1 MSDAIGLLAPGILL
15 AAPILYAALG
25 GLFTQRTG
33 IFNIALEGF
42 MLIAA
47 YFSVSAAVSTGSL
60 LWGTVAGIGS
70 AILTAA
76 LMAVVVVGFK
86 ADEVIVGI
94 AINVFAL
101 GLTTFLLASSQNS
114 GRQLELP
121 QGYPRL
127 HLPWLTDVP
136 VLGAV
141 FDDRDLLVWAL
152 LPATLVVAYI
162 FRRTG
167 FGLRLKAVGEAPMAA
182 RAAGVRVASVRFTA
196 ILISGALSGVAG
208 AELALGSVHLFSENM
223 TSGRGIIA
231 FAAVIFGAGRV
242 GRTAVACLLFGY
254 AQALAGLLQI
264 RTDFPPQFVLMVPYL
279 LTILAIILS
288 DVLRRGGAG
297 VLRRRRGGG
306 VTAAPGAA
314 ATADG
319 EDAVLLVGHLT
330 IDDIHL
336 AGGDVL
342 PDTPGGAAGYAA
354 LGAFLAGGRARVLA
368 RVGDDYPLDR
378 LRLDHPVGGTID
390 AAAIRAVGPRSIH
403 NVAHYGADGSR
414 HFDIESR
421 ATLVDQTPVPAD
433 LSGVPDLAGR
443 WSLVAPA
450 VLEQQEALV
459 DALLAA
465 GARVALDTEI
475 HYLTTPE
482 DRDRLRALTRRA
494 DCFLPSIEHLR
505 LVSGLD
511 LPPDPDALRE
521 TVADLGCPLTVV
533 KCGRDGAIV
542 FTVDDPTG
550 VTVPAVPGI
559 EVVDPTGAGDGFNGG
574 FVVGVSHGEGP
585 TVAAI
590 TGTVAASFVIEA
602 VGVAIPPTFSDEA
615 REARR
620 KRCTE
625 EIRPSTERQG
635 IV

>member
-1 MSDAIGLLAPGILL
+1 VSDAIGLLAPGILL

-297 VLRRRRGGG
+297 
-306 VTAAPGAA
+306 
-314 ATADG
+314 
-319 EDAVLLVGHLT
+319 
-330 IDDIHL
+330 DDIHL

-542 FTVDDPTG
+542 FTVGDPTG